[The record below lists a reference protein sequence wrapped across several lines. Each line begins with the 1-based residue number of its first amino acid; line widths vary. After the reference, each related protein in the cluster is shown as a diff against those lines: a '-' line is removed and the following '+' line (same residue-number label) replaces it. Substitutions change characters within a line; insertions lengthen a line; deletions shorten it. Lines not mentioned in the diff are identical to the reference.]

1 MTNPFVNLAY
11 EFPLQSLG
19 DDFYEIVQP
28 DQFPDLQL
36 RFRNDDLLSQLGLN
50 SQQVEDEHLIDFLGR
65 FDSDHS
71 CLALKYHGHQ
81 FGQYNPYLGDGRG
94 FLYGQIRGQDERLYD
109 LGTKGSGKTPFSQS
123 GDGKLTVKGGIREVL
138 AAEMLHRLGVP
149 TSRCFC
155 LFETGETIS
164 RDDGEHGG
172 AMMIR
177 LSHSHLRFGSFER
190 LSYYDR
196 PDLIKILL
204 DHVIKYYYSHLWGQ
218 EDQYIQFYAELVER
232 WAYLAA
238 QWMAAGFCH
247 GVLNTDNMS
256 ITGESFDYG
265 PYRFIDYYNP
275 YFTAAPFDQKGRY
288 SYRNQPSV
296 CQENLHLL
304 QSPLSNWIPINEME
318 KVLDTFSDYYS
329 QFYRTIMINKL
340 GFDNLPLVEGEELL
354 SLTLQF
360 LFNSRFSY
368 SHFFQQLS
376 QQFSSQWLE
385 DSELI
390 LNELNSE
397 KRQEVDQ
404 LLQPWRNFYHYLLSQ
419 QSPQEI
425 NLIRQRLNERNTSI
439 TLLHQDI
446 EQICQAILEQNNWE
460 LFNKVIEQLQSQ
472 TSVNFF
478 S

>member
-1 MTNPFVNLAY
+1 MTNPFVNLSY
-11 EFPLQSLG
+11 EFPLQALG
-19 DDFYEIVQP
+19 EEFYDPVKPE
-28 DQFPDLQL
+28 QFSNLQV
-36 RFRNDDLLSQLGLN
+36 RFRNDNLLDNMGLN
-50 SQQVEDEHLIDFLGR
+50 SQGITDDQLIDFFGN
-65 FDSDHS
+65 FNSNNP
-71 CLALKYHGHQ
+71 CLALRYHGHQ

-94 FLYGQIRGQDERLYD
+94 FLYGQIRGKDGKLYD
-109 LGTKGSGKTPFSQS
+109 FGTKGSGKTPHSQS
-123 GDGKLTVKGGIREVL
+123 GDGKLTLKGGIREVL

-155 LFETGETIS
+155 LFETEEKVI
-164 RDDGEHGG
+164 RDDGDHRG

-177 LSHSHLRFGSFER
+177 FSHSHLRFGTFER
-190 LSYYDR
+190 LNYYDR

-204 DHVIKYYYSHLWGQ
+204 DHVIEYYYHSLWEQ
-218 EDQYIQFYAELVER
+218 DDKYIQFYTELVQK

-238 QWMAAGFCH
+238 KWMAAGFCH

-304 QSPLSNWIPINEME
+304 QSPLSTIIPVNEME
-318 KVLDTFSDYYS
+318 KVLDTFSNYYS
-329 QFYRTIMINKL
+329 QFYREIMISKL
-340 GFDNLPLVEGEELL
+340 GFDDLPPIEAEELL

-368 SHFFQQLS
+368 SHFFKQLKEE
-376 QQFSSQWLE
+376 FSSQWVE
-385 DSELI
+385 NSDFI
-390 LNELNSE
+390 LQEIEGENS
-397 KRQEVDQ
+397 QEVNQ

-419 QSPQEI
+419 QSSEEL
-425 NLIRQRLNERNTSI
+425 NLIHQRLNHHNTSL

-446 EQICQAILEQNNWE
+446 EYIWQEIAEQDNWN
-460 LFNKVIEQLQSQ
+460 LFYDVIKKL
-472 TSVNFF
+472 
-478 S
+478 